1 MTIVPGRPRNVML
14 MISSLRGGGSEQQTV
29 LLLKHLDR
37 TRFTPHLYVLDRDGD
52 LGSKVPGD
60 VPVHSYQDA
69 SAVGGVYFPGKVL
82 RHQINHVRDTI
93 IRQSID
99 VVYDRTFHMTMIA
112 GKACRAAGVP
122 HVSTIVSPPELA
134 VPMVESRFVWL
145 KRRRLATA
153 YRGAFCVVAV
163 SRQAADSARR
173 YYRLADQR
181 IDVIPN
187 PVDIDVSVKVGT
199 DTDAISGDRMTG
211 NTDDF
216 LLVCVGR
223 MTTEKGHADLID
235 AMIQL
240 ETTWSFALPRLRL
253 RLIGDGPLRNELQ
266 LKWQSESRRHVIEFI
281 GRMSDAIDE
290 IRAADALVL
299 PSHFE
304 GMPNVVLEAMAVGT
318 PVIATRA
325 GGTIELEHDE
335 PTIMWA
341 DARSPS
347 SLAAAIIA
355 QASDRSGAT
364 VRAQA
369 ARRMVE
375 TYHDVRTATRKI
387 EMLLESAK

>member
-1 MTIVPGRPRNVML
+1 MTIDAARPRKVML

-52 LGSKVPGD
+52 LASKVPDD
-60 VPVHSYQDA
+60 VPVHSYQDVPR
-69 SAVGGVYFPGKVL
+69 VGGVYFPGKVL
-82 RHQINHVRDTI
+82 RHQIAHVRETLV
-93 IRQSID
+93 RQSID

-112 GKACRAAGVP
+112 GPACKSVGVP

-145 KRRRLATA
+145 KRRRLAAA
-153 YRGAFCVVAV
+153 YRDAFRVVAV
-163 SRQAADSARR
+163 SRQAAQSAQR
-173 YYRLADQR
+173 YYRLTKQL
-181 IDVIPN
+181 IEVIPN
-187 PVDIDVSVKVGT
+187 PVDVAASAGER
-199 DTDAISGDRMTG
+199 AAGDD
-211 NTDDF
+211 NDF

-223 MTTEKGHADLID
+223 MTTEKGHVDLVD
-235 AMIQL
+235 AMIEL
-240 ETTWSFALPRLRL
+240 ETTWPSTFPFLRL

-266 LKWQSESRRHVIEFI
+266 AKWESQPRRHAIEFV
-281 GRMSDAIDE
+281 GRLANPIDK

-335 PTIMWA
+335 PTIAWA
-341 DARSPS
+341 DPRSPS
-347 SLAAAIIA
+347 SLAAAIIGH
-355 QASDRSGAT
+355 ASDCSGAT
-364 VRAQA
+364 ARAQS
-369 ARRMVE
+369 ARRMIQ
-375 TYHDVRTATRKI
+375 THHDVQTATRKI
-387 EMLLESAK
+387 EMLLGAAK